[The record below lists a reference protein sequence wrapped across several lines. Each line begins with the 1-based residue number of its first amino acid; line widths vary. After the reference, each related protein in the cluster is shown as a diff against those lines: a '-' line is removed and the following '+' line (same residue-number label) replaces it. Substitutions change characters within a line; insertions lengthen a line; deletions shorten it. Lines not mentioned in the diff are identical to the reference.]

1 MREYSARFSYRRLY
15 RRVLRCISRT
25 RISVLPVM
33 VKPSFQFLPG
43 PIGSPGLPAIEAVL
57 AAEPGDYLYYV
68 AQADGHHV
76 FTRSYEEHQ
85 QETENIYGS
94 SS

>member
-1 MREYSARFSYRRLY
+1 YNTY
-15 RRVLRCISRT
+15 T
-25 RISVLPVM
+25 HPGLP
-33 VKPSFQFLPG
+33 PG